1 MRVIGLDPGLRRTGW
16 GVIDADGARLS
27 HVANGIVQ
35 SDGELSTAER
45 LVQLHEGINA
55 VLAEY
60 RPDQAAVEET
70 LVNKN
75 AQSTLKLGVARGV
88 ALLVPALAGLSV
100 VEYLPMIV
108 KKAVVGTGHA
118 EKEQVTMM
126 VGRLLPGVEIRN
138 ADSADALAVAICHAH
153 HAGTT
158 RRWGGVARGRGGSD
172 DARALAVSAS
182 GNGQVPGQVSGQVSG
197 QAAPEAKTAAA
208 AAPGRPGSRKG
219 RRR

>member
-27 HVANGIVQ
+27 HVANGIVS
-35 SDGELSTAER
+35 SDGELTTAER

-88 ALLVPALAGLSV
+88 ALLVPSLAGLPV
-100 VEYLPMIV
+100 GEYLPMIV

-126 VGRLLPGVEIRN
+126 VGRLLPGVDIRN

-153 HAGTT
+153 HAGSTS
-158 RRWGGVARGRGGSD
+158 RWGGVASGG
-172 DARALAVSAS
+172 DAAQTLAISGT
-182 GNGQVPGQVSGQVSG
+182 GNGQVPGETGPG
-197 QAAPEAKTAAA
+197 DATTAPARGRA
-208 AAPGRPGSRKG
+208 GRPKG

>member
-16 GVIDADGARLS
+16 GVIDADGARLV
-27 HVANGIVQ
+27 HVANGVVT
-35 SDGELSTAER
+35 SDGELTTADR
-45 LVQLHEGINA
+45 LVQLHAGLNA
-55 VLAEY
+55 VIAEY
-60 RPDQAAVEET
+60 APDQAAVEET

-88 ALLVPALAGLSV
+88 ALLVPALSGLPV

-153 HAGTT
+153 HAGST
-158 RRWGGVARGRGGSD
+158 RRWGAATGGGD
-172 DARALAVSAS
+172 PRALARSAS
-182 GNGQVPGQVSGQVSG
+182 GNGQVPGTAPADADAK
-197 QAAPEAKTAAA
+197 AAPRGSGGPPA
-208 AAPGRPGSRKG
+208 GRTGHKG

>member
-27 HVANGIVQ
+27 HVANGIVT

-55 VLAEY
+55 VLGEY

-158 RRWGGVARGRGGSD
+158 SRWGGVAQGPSGG
-172 DARALAVSAS
+172 DAASALALSAG
-182 GNGQVPGQVSGQVSG
+182 GNGQVPGQVPG
-197 QAAPEAKTAAA
+197 QAAPAAETAGAAA
-208 AAPGRPGSRKG
+208 RGRPNSRKG

>member
-27 HVANGIVQ
+27 HVANGIVT

-55 VLAEY
+55 VLGEY

-126 VGRLLPGVEIRN
+126 VGRLLPGVQIRN

-158 RRWGGVARGRGGSD
+158 SRWGGAASGGG
-172 DARALAVSAS
+172 DARALAVSTS
-182 GNGQVPGQVSGQVSG
+182 GNGQVPGQ
-197 QAAPEAKTAAA
+197 AAPPEAAS
-208 AAPGRPGSRKG
+208 APAGRSAGRKG

>member
-16 GVIDADGARLS
+16 GVIDAEGAHLR
-27 HVANGIVQ
+27 HVANGIVE
-35 SDGELSTAER
+35 SDGELTTAQR
-45 LVQLHEGINA
+45 LVQLHEGLNA
-55 VLAEY
+55 VLADYE
-60 RPDQAAVEET
+60 PDQAAVEET

-100 VEYLPMIV
+100 AQYLPMIV

-118 EKEQVTMM
+118 EKDQVNMM
-126 VGRLLPGVEIRN
+126 VARLLPGVEIRN

-153 HAGTT
+153 HAASTT
-158 RRWGGVARGRGGSD
+158 RWTGAAAAGSD
-172 DARALAVSAS
+172 PRALAAAAS
-182 GNGQVPGQVSGQVSG
+182 GNGQVPGRGG
-197 QAAPEAKTAAA
+197 PPN
-208 AAPGRPGSRKG
+208 PGRKG

>member
-27 HVANGIVQ
+27 HVANGIVS
-35 SDGELSTAER
+35 SDGELTTAER

-88 ALLVPALAGLSV
+88 ALLVPALAGLQV

-153 HAGTT
+153 HAGSTSH
-158 RRWGGVARGRGGSD
+158 WGGAASGGG

-182 GNGQVPGQVSGQVSG
+182 GNGQVPGQ
-197 QAAPEAKTAAA
+197 AAPAE
-208 AAPGRPGSRKG
+208 AAPAPAGRSAGRKG

>member
-27 HVANGIVQ
+27 HVANGIVT
-35 SDGELSTAER
+35 SDGELTTAER

-88 ALLVPALAGLSV
+88 ALLVPSLAGLPV

-153 HAGTT
+153 HAGSTS
-158 RRWGGVARGRGGSD
+158 RWGGVASGGG

-182 GNGQVPGQVSGQVSG
+182 GNGQVPGQ
-197 QAAPEAKTAAA
+197 AAPSAAETAAA
-208 AAPGRPGSRKG
+208 ARGRSSSRKG